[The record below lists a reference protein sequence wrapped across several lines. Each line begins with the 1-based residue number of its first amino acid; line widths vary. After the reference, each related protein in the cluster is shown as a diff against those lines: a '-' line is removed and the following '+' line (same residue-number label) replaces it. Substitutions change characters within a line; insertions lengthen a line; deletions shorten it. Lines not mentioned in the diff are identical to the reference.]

1 MLIADVS
8 SPKLDDSNSSN
19 VDPRTTV
26 TCPTDWTPYRVPPPP
41 SMEAAAAGFADCFGN
56 GGGGGPHF
64 VGIVGNVGSGSGT
77 AGGGAVTGM
86 SHPATDGT
94 GGGSVPL
101 APGSGSGST
110 TVQWVQSG
118 GGGGGGGA
126 SGGSISAAT
135 AREDLGDMAFY
146 MPNYSREVLKMMFMM
161 RSHHMLTDVTLE
173 VEQETFHAHK
183 VVLSAASPYFKAMFT
198 GGLKECEMAR
208 VKLQGVCPTA
218 MTRILFFMY
227 TGQIRVTELTVCQL
241 LPAATM
247 FQVPNVIDACCD
259 FLERQLD
266 PTNAIGIANF
276 AEQHGCESLRQKANQ
291 FIERNF
297 TQICREEE
305 FLQLS
310 VMQLICLIR
319 KDELNVQGE
328 RDVYDAVLKWV
339 KYDEDNRYPK
349 MESILSAVRCQL
361 LTPSFLKE
369 QMKNCAVLRRAPGCR
384 EYLAKI
390 FHDLTLHK
398 RPAVRERKPNTTR
411 MIFVAGGYYKHS
423 LDMLE
428 GYNVDDKVWLTLP
441 KLTVPRSGLGAA
453 FLKGTFYAVGG
464 RNNSPGSS
472 YDSDWVDRYNPVTE
486 RWRPCSPMSVPRN
499 RVGVAV
505 MDELLYAVGG
515 SSGSDYHNTVEYY
528 DPETDRWTL
537 VQPMQS
543 KRLGVGVAVVNRL
556 LYAIGG
562 FDGKTR
568 LASVECYHPENNAW
582 TLVPPMRYG
591 RSGAGV
597 AALHQYIYV
606 VGGFDGTRQLA
617 SVERYDTEQQC
628 WEMVAPVRIARS
640 ALSLTVLDGRL
651 YAIGGYDG
659 QDFLTIVEV
668 YDPVRDVWDEGTPL
682 TSGRSGHASAVIYT
696 PSCISSYMEGL
707 NLGGSEEKR
716 SDSGDGGGTGQP
728 QQPHPPPSSSSSSQQ
743 ASAPAPP
750 SSSSSSSSSAPSCT
764 SAAGTHASS
773 RPTDNGEE
781 MTAGSGGGGGGGG
794 GASDGPMEAQVV
806 EAEEEPFAME
816 TDSSQEECDKDVTV
830 SDGDGIRSSAA
841 VPLEGAPPPDIP
853 PPVALSLAVV
863 ERCPVVRSADLL
875 LPSSRLTRRILS
887 CRQRSKR
894 CSGKERSSSAASPS
908 PSRCPKRSSSA
919 ARYTLTL
926 APTSRK
932 EAPSGSAGGGGGCK
946 SKRKAAG
953 GTATDDHC
961 PLVRLKKRITC
972 LVSAIVSP
980 TSSSSCSSVA
990 QPSPPAL
997 LSEESSSVSQA
1008 TAATNSNSRDSNSA
1022 NTNDEIVPTVPA
1034 IVLSTPHDLSAVE
1047 GARAAR
1053 RVPAV
1058 SAGCC
1063 TTAKL

>member
-1 MLIADVS
+1 MRV
-8 SPKLDDSNSSN
+8 
-19 VDPRTTV
+19 V
-26 TCPTDWTPYRVPPPP
+26 DWTPHRT
-41 SMEAAAAGFADCFGN
+41 SGMEATAAGYADCFGSGGPNLAGGGVGGVPPAVVHMSSTSCDGGASACGNGASQCN
-56 GGGGGPHF
+56 GGGSGPK
-64 VGIVGNVGSGSGT
+64 
-77 AGGGAVTGM
+77 
-86 SHPATDGT
+86 
-94 GGGSVPL
+94 
-101 APGSGSGST
+101 
-110 TVQWVQSG
+110 
-118 GGGGGGGA
+118 
-126 SGGSISAAT
+126 
-135 AREDLGDMAFY
+135 EDLGDMTFF
-146 MPNYSREVLKMMFMM
+146 MPNYAREVLKMMFMM

-218 MTRILFFMY
+218 MARILFFMY

-361 LTPSFLKE
+361 LTPNFLKE
-369 QMKNCAVLRRAPGCR
+369 QMKNCEVLRRAPGCR

-390 FHDLTLHK
+390 FQDLTLHK

-486 RWRPCSPMSVPRN
+486 TWRPCSPMSVPRN

-582 TLVPPMRYG
+582 TLVPPMHYG

-628 WEMVAPVRIARS
+628 WDMVAPVRIARS

-668 YDPVRDVWDEGTPL
+668 YDPTRDLWDEGTPL

-707 NLGGSEEKR
+707 NLGEEKR
-716 SDSGDGGGTGQP
+716 NNSNGTN
-728 QQPHPPPSSSSSSQQ
+728 PPPGG
-743 ASAPAPP
+743 PT
-750 SSSSSSSSSAPSCT
+750 SSSSSA
-764 SAAGTHASS
+764 SS
-773 RPTDNGEE
+773 RSLGNG
-781 MTAGSGGGGGGGG
+781 AAGGGGPQASHHGNGTGTGGNTTDASCAQEDGG
-794 GASDGPMEAQVV
+794 EEGGRETGSSMHANEDV
-806 EAEEEPFAME
+806 EEDEEQFAMD
-816 TDSSQEECDKDVTV
+816 TDSSQEECDKDTTGD
-830 SDGDGIRSSAA
+830 DGGER
-841 VPLEGAPPPDIP
+841 VPAEGTPSPPPP
-853 PPVALSLAVV
+853 PPPSLPERCRLDSSLSPLLPAHLAV
-863 ERCPVVRSADLL
+863 
-875 LPSSRLTRRILS
+875 LPASQIDPTVLPPNHCRPTRRTLLVNP
-887 CRQRSKR
+887 CRRAKR
-894 CSGKERSSSAASPS
+894 CGASFRSEA
-908 PSRCPKRSSSA
+908 RRSTSEGNK
-919 ARYTLTL
+919 YTLTL
-926 APTSRK
+926 APQRSGPNEAGGTSS
-932 EAPSGSAGGGGGCK
+932 SGSTAAENVGGAGGCK
-946 SKRKAAG
+946 SKRKASVC
-953 GTATDDHC
+953 GTSGDDHC

-972 LVSAIVSP
+972 FVSAIVSP
-980 TSSSSCSSVA
+980 NHHPAPPIMPSTTSPTAST
-990 QPSPPAL
+990 
-997 LSEESSSVSQA
+997 SEG
-1008 TAATNSNSRDSNSA
+1008 
-1022 NTNDEIVPTVPA
+1022 ILPTTPA
-1034 IVLSTPHDLSAVE
+1034 IVLSSSEELRAVVDRRASLPSADGSSEGSSRPSAVFD
-1047 GARAAR
+1047 RQR
-1053 RVPAV
+1053 
-1058 SAGCC
+1058 SAPS
-1063 TTAKL
+1063 AKL

>member
-1 MLIADVS
+1 L
-8 SPKLDDSNSSN
+8 
-19 VDPRTTV
+19 
-26 TCPTDWTPYRVPPPP
+26 YRIPPP
-41 SMEAAAAGFADCFGN
+41 SMEATAAGYADCYGN
-56 GGGGGPHF
+56 GGPQL
-64 VGIVGNVGSGSGT
+64 VGIGGNGVGAGVGMPHPPGDGVATTIGGGSGSNGGNGT
-77 AGGGAVTGM
+77 TSVQWMGG
-86 SHPATDGT
+86 PNGT
-94 GGGSVPL
+94 GGG
-101 APGSGSGST
+101 
-110 TVQWVQSG
+110 
-118 GGGGGGGA
+118 
-126 SGGSISAAT
+126 T
-135 AREDLGDMAFY
+135 AKEDLGDMAFY
-146 MPNYSREVLKMMFMM
+146 MPNYSREMLKMMFMM

-617 SVERYDTEQQC
+617 SVERYDTEQQS
-628 WEMVAPVRIARS
+628 WDMVAPVRIARS

-668 YDPVRDVWDEGTPL
+668 YDPARDVWDEGTPL

-707 NLGGSEEKR
+707 NLGGGGGGAGGEEHR
-716 SDSGDGGGTGQP
+716 GTDSTGGGTGQL
-728 QQPHPPPSSSSSSQQ
+728 PPSLGQAPPSAQAPPASGASSAPSSSSR
-743 ASAPAPP
+743 PADD
-750 SSSSSSSSSAPSCT
+750 ADD
-764 SAAGTHASS
+764 
-773 RPTDNGEE
+773 TD
-781 MTAGSGGGGGGGG
+781 SIR
-794 GASDGPMEAQVV
+794 SDGQEQ
-806 EAEEEPFAME
+806 FAME
-816 TDSSQEECDKDVTV
+816 TDSSQEECDKDATV
-830 SDGDGIRSSAA
+830 RDGNLSSLA
-841 VPLEGAPPPDIP
+841 VPLEGAPPPDHLPLTQDTCPTLPLEHRSP
-853 PPVALSLAVV
+853 PST
-863 ERCPVVRSADLL
+863 CH
-875 LPSSRLTRRILS
+875 LTRRMLY
-887 CRQRSKR
+887 CRRAKR
-894 CSGKERSSSAASPS
+894 CPEKDTFTNA
-908 PSRCPKRSSSA
+908 PKRSSSSA

-926 APTSRK
+926 ASVPSSRK
-932 EAPSGSAGGGGGCK
+932 AATSISNSDVGAGPGGSCK
-946 SKRKAAG
+946 SKRKAPVPG
-953 GTATDDHC
+953 GSSSSSYDDHC
-961 PLVRLKKRITC
+961 PLVRLKKRITGF
-972 LVSAIVSP
+972 VSAIVSP
-980 TSSSSCSSVA
+980 SSSCSSTN
-990 QPSPPAL
+990 PSLPDAATS
-997 LSEESSSVSQA
+997 SEESTTA
-1008 TAATNSNSRDSNSA
+1008 TT
-1022 NTNDEIVPTVPA
+1022 TNDIVPTVPA
-1034 IVLSTPHDLSAVE
+1034 IVLSTPDDL
-1047 GARAAR
+1047 RAATDNR
-1053 RVPAV
+1053 SSCTLVPLISSSNSSSV
-1058 SAGCC
+1058 PSIQQRSPN
-1063 TTAKL
+1063 AKL

>member
-1 MLIADVS
+1 
-8 SPKLDDSNSSN
+8 
-19 VDPRTTV
+19 
-26 TCPTDWTPYRVPPPP
+26 
-41 SMEAAAAGFADCFGN
+41 MEATAAGYADCFGN
-56 GGGGGPHF
+56 SGPHL
-64 VGIVGNVGSGSGT
+64 VGGNVGNGGGTAAGIGMSHSAIDGT
-77 AGGGAVTGM
+77 AGSGHGA
-86 SHPATDGT
+86 T
-94 GGGSVPL
+94 GGSN
-101 APGSGSGST
+101 GSGPTS
-110 TVQWVQSG
+110 VQWVAS
-118 GGGGGGGA
+118 GA
-126 SGGSISAAT
+126 SSSSSSNST
-135 AREDLGDMAFY
+135 AKEDLGDMAFY

-369 QMKNCAVLRRAPGCR
+369 QMKNCSVLRRAPGCR

-528 DPETDRWTL
+528 DPETDRWIL

-628 WEMVAPVRIARS
+628 WEMVAPVQIARS

-707 NLGGSEEKR
+707 NLGGGEEKR
-716 SDSGDGGGTGQP
+716 RDSGGGTGQP
-728 QQPHPPPSSSSSSQQ
+728 QQPPPPPQAQPPQPPPPEQSSTSGI
-743 ASAPAPP
+743 AP
-750 SSSSSSSSSAPSCT
+750 
-764 SAAGTHASS
+764 S

-781 MTAGSGGGGGGGG
+781 PAGS
-794 GASDGPMEAQVV
+794 ASEGGPMEQV

-816 TDSSQEECDKDVTV
+816 TDSSQEECDKDATE
-830 SDGDGIRSSAA
+830 SDGGIRSS
-841 VPLEGAPPPDIP
+841 VSLEGASPTDMSPS
-853 PPVALSLAVV
+853 VAVV
-863 ERCPVVRSADLL
+863 KCPVRTQEVL

-887 CRQRSKR
+887 CRQRTKR
-894 CSGKERSSSAASPS
+894 CSGKEGNRAVSPS
-908 PSRCPKRSSSA
+908 PSCCPKRSSSSA
-919 ARYTLTL
+919 ARYTLAL
-926 APTSRK
+926 ACAPASQKEKTS
-932 EAPSGSAGGGGGCK
+932 SATDAVTGAGCK
-946 SKRKAAG
+946 SKRKAPIAG

-980 TSSSSCSSVA
+980 TSSCSVA
-990 QPSPPAL
+990 LPSPAPL
-997 LSEESSSVSQA
+997 GEDCTVTSA
-1008 TAATNSNSRDSNSA
+1008 TTNSNSCSSSNSNNT

-1034 IVLSTPHDLSAVE
+1034 IVLSTPDDISAVHGGE
-1047 GARAAR
+1047 DAR
-1053 RVPAV
+1053 VV
-1058 SAGCC
+1058 SGGCC
-1063 TTAKL
+1063 TTAIMLPQKHYLHSPNAKL

>member
-1 MLIADVS
+1 MCGERWPVAANVTPLVNVQFVYMRPLAD
-8 SPKLDDSNSSN
+8 
-19 VDPRTTV
+19 
-26 TCPTDWTPYRVPPPP
+26 WPP
-41 SMEAAAAGFADCFGN
+41 SRTEDTISIMEAAASGYADCFGN
-56 GGGGGPHF
+56 GGSGPGLMDVHNLSA
-64 VGIVGNVGSGSGT
+64 GPAGAIPLGNSSGVASGT
-77 AGGGAVTGM
+77 DTG
-86 SHPATDGT
+86 SNNVST
-94 GGGSVPL
+94 
-101 APGSGSGST
+101 APK
-110 TVQWVQSG
+110 
-118 GGGGGGGA
+118 
-126 SGGSISAAT
+126 
-135 AREDLGDMAFY
+135 EDLGDMTFFK
-146 MPNYSREVLKMMFMM
+146 PNFSREVLKMMFMM
-161 RSHHMLTDVTLE
+161 RSHHMLTDVALE
-173 VEQETFHAHK
+173 VEQETFNAHK

-198 GGLKECEMAR
+198 GGLKECEMER

-218 MTRILFFMY
+218 MARILFFMY
-227 TGQIRVTELTVCQL
+227 TGHIRVTELTVCQL

-247 FQVPNVIDACCD
+247 FQVPSVIDACCE

-276 AEQHGCESLRQKANQ
+276 AEQHGCEKLRQTANQ

-310 VMQLICLIR
+310 VIQLICLIR

-339 KYDEDNRYPK
+339 KYDEDNRYPR
-349 MESILSAVRCQL
+349 MEHILSAVRCQL

-369 QMKNCAVLRRAPGCR
+369 QMKNCEVLRKAPGCR

-390 FHDLTLHK
+390 FQDLTLHK

-486 RWRPCSPMSVPRN
+486 TWRPCSPMSVPRN
-499 RVGVAV
+499 RVGVVV

-515 SSGSDYHNTVEYY
+515 SSGSEYHNTVEYY

-568 LASVECYHPENNAW
+568 LATVECYHPENNAW

-617 SVERYDTEQQC
+617 TVERYDTEQQC

-668 YDPVRDVWDEGTPL
+668 YDPARDVWDEGTPL

-707 NLGGSEEKR
+707 NLCEDKRDNDYRSSGGASSGGAPSSGPSSAASREDGGGGGRTGSSNHAGSSGGSGGGMV
-716 SDSGDGGGTGQP
+716 SDGGGTFERAEG
-728 QQPHPPPSSSSSSQQ
+728 
-743 ASAPAPP
+743 
-750 SSSSSSSSSAPSCT
+750 T
-764 SAAGTHASS
+764 SN
-773 RPTDNGEE
+773 NG
-781 MTAGSGGGGGGGG
+781 AN
-794 GASDGPMEAQVV
+794 AL
-806 EAEEEPFAME
+806 EEEDRQQFAMD
-816 TDSSQEECDKDVTV
+816 TDSSQEDCDKEGDEKGLASSQHRRTV
-830 SDGDGIRSSAA
+830 PI
-841 VPLEGAPPPDIP
+841 EGAPPPEVPIP
-853 PPVALSLAVV
+853 MSTRRHSPPTSVLPPSPTQV
-863 ERCPVVRSADLL
+863 
-875 LPSSRLTRRILS
+875 PSSLGRLNRSLNLLNGGDPVDVRQCGLARRVLS
-887 CRQRSKR
+887 CRKSKR
-894 CSGKERSSSAASPS
+894 CSEKDRSKPTKGNHH
-908 PSRCPKRSSSA
+908 KRSSSSV
-919 ARYTLTL
+919 TCDKTTV
-926 APTSRK
+926 PVTGTIGIGTVS
-932 EAPSGSAGGGGGCK
+932 SCK
-946 SKRKAAG
+946 SKRKASLNG
-953 GTATDDHC
+953 GSPTDDDDHC
-961 PLVRLKKRITC
+961 PLVRLKKRLTC
-972 LVSAIVSP
+972 FMSAIVSP
-980 TSSSSCSSVA
+980 SSSNITAISTT
-990 QPSPPAL
+990 PPPLAIDPMPVDAGEASRPQQRGT
-997 LSEESSSVSQA
+997 SEERYHGSENASTTTGVPLSLSS
-1008 TAATNSNSRDSNSA
+1008 
-1022 NTNDEIVPTVPA
+1022 
-1034 IVLSTPHDLSAVE
+1034 
-1047 GARAAR
+1047 
-1053 RVPAV
+1053 
-1058 SAGCC
+1058 
-1063 TTAKL
+1063 KL

>member
-1 MLIADVS
+1 MCGERWPVAANVTPLVNVQFVYMRPLADWPS
-8 SPKLDDSNSSN
+8 SRTDDDTISI
-19 VDPRTTV
+19 
-26 TCPTDWTPYRVPPPP
+26 
-41 SMEAAAAGFADCFGN
+41 MEAAASGYADCFGN
-56 GGGGGPHF
+56 GGNGPGLMDVHSLSA
-64 VGIVGNVGSGSGT
+64 GPAGAIPLGSASGV
-77 AGGGAVTGM
+77 AGGADTG
-86 SHPATDGT
+86 SNN
-94 GGGSVPL
+94 
-101 APGSGSGST
+101 GST
-110 TVQWVQSG
+110 
-118 GGGGGGGA
+118 A
-126 SGGSISAAT
+126 PK
-135 AREDLGDMAFY
+135 EDLGDMTFF
-146 MPNYSREVLKMMFMM
+146 MPNFSREVLKMMFMM
-161 RSHHMLTDVTLE
+161 RSHHMLTDVALE
-173 VEQETFHAHK
+173 VEQETFNAHK

-198 GGLKECEMAR
+198 GGLKECEMER

-218 MTRILFFMY
+218 MARILFFMY
-227 TGQIRVTELTVCQL
+227 TGHIRVTELTVCQL

-247 FQVPNVIDACCD
+247 FQVPSVIDACCE

-276 AEQHGCESLRQKANQ
+276 AEQHGCEKLRQKANQ

-310 VMQLICLIR
+310 VIQLICLIR

-339 KYDEDNRYPK
+339 KYDEDNRYPR
-349 MESILSAVRCQL
+349 MEHILSAVRCQL

-369 QMKNCAVLRRAPGCR
+369 QMKNCEVLRKAPGCR

-390 FHDLTLHK
+390 FQDLTLHK

-486 RWRPCSPMSVPRN
+486 TWRPCSPMSVPRN
-499 RVGVAV
+499 RVGVVV

-515 SSGSDYHNTVEYY
+515 SSGSEYHNTVEYY

-568 LASVECYHPENNAW
+568 LATVECYHPENNAW

-617 SVERYDTEQQC
+617 TVERYDTEQQC

-707 NLGGSEEKR
+707 NLCEDKRNDRSTGGAASGGGGAAPPGSSSSGASR
-716 SDSGDGGGTGQP
+716 GNGGDGGGRST
-728 QQPHPPPSSSSSSQQ
+728 SSNHAGSS
-743 ASAPAPP
+743 
-750 SSSSSSSSSAPSCT
+750 
-764 SAAGTHASS
+764 G
-773 RPTDNGEE
+773 
-781 MTAGSGGGGGGGG
+781 GSGGGGSMVSDGGGTVDHRPGGGG
-794 GASDGPMEAQVV
+794 GTSDANVL
-806 EAEEEPFAME
+806 EEEDRQQFAMD
-816 TDSSQEECDKDVTV
+816 TDSSQEECDKEGDEKGLASSQHRTTV
-830 SDGDGIRSSAA
+830 PI
-841 VPLEGAPPPDIP
+841 EGAPPPEVLISLSTRAQHSPPLPVLP
-853 PPVALSLAVV
+853 PPSSPPQVPSSMGRLNRSLSLLNGGG
-863 ERCPVVRSADLL
+863 EPVTVRQCGLA
-875 LPSSRLTRRILS
+875 RRVLS
-887 CRQRSKR
+887 CRKSK
-894 CSGKERSSSAASPS
+894 KDPS
-908 PSRCPKRSSSA
+908 KPAKGNHKRSSSSVSCSK
-919 ARYTLTL
+919 TTVSV
-926 APTSRK
+926 T
-932 EAPSGSAGGGGGCK
+932 GSLGIGTAGGGCK
-946 SKRKAAG
+946 SKRKASLNG
-953 GTATDDHC
+953 GLPTDDDDHC
-961 PLVRLKKRITC
+961 PLVRLKKRLTC
-972 LVSAIVSP
+972 FMSAIVSP
-980 TSSSSCSSVA
+980 SSSSNNTA
-990 QPSPPAL
+990 NSPTTLPPLAIDPMAVDAREASL
-997 LSEESSSVSQA
+997 LSQSQPEEERCHDGSDNGSTTTGVPLSLSS
-1008 TAATNSNSRDSNSA
+1008 
-1022 NTNDEIVPTVPA
+1022 
-1034 IVLSTPHDLSAVE
+1034 
-1047 GARAAR
+1047 
-1053 RVPAV
+1053 
-1058 SAGCC
+1058 
-1063 TTAKL
+1063 KL

>member
-1 MLIADVS
+1 MCCERPANNSVSGVS
-8 SPKLDDSNSSN
+8 SPMSAEQWMW
-19 VDPRTTV
+19 P
-26 TCPTDWTPYRVPPPP
+26 PTDWTPYRIPPP
-41 SMEAAAAGFADCFGN
+41 SMEAPAAGYADCFGN
-56 GGGGGPHF
+56 GGPHLVGMGIGNGSGGP
-64 VGIVGNVGSGSGT
+64 GSS
-77 AGGGAVTGM
+77 
-86 SHPATDGT
+86 SHPATDGQAT
-94 GGGSVPL
+94 IGGSNGPT
-101 APGSGSGST
+101 S
-110 TVQWVQSG
+110 VQWVSSSG
-118 GGGGGGGA
+118 AA
-126 SGGSISAAT
+126 SGGSNAAK
-135 AREDLGDMAFY
+135 EDLGDMAFY
-146 MPNYSREVLKMMFMM
+146 MPNYSREMLKMMFMM

-369 QMKNCAVLRRAPGCR
+369 QMKNCSVLRRAPGCR

-582 TLVPPMRYG
+582 TLVPSMRYG

-628 WEMVAPVRIARS
+628 WDMVASVRIARS

-707 NLGGSEEKR
+707 NLGGGEDKR
-716 SDSGDGGGTGQP
+716 HDSAGTGGGSG
-728 QQPHPPPSSSSSSQQ
+728 QQPPPPSSSAPPPPSAHPPSG
-743 ASAPAPP
+743 SAPG
-750 SSSSSSSSSAPSCT
+750 SA
-764 SAAGTHASS
+764 S
-773 RPTDNGEE
+773 RPMED
-781 MTAGSGGGGGGGG
+781 GG
-794 GASDGPMEAQVV
+794 GASDSRMATGEQE
-806 EAEEEPFAME
+806 EAEDRETDGREPFAME

-830 SDGDGIRSSAA
+830 NDEGSGITSNSSSRN
-841 VPLEGAPPPDIP
+841 VPLEGTPPPGVLSSHALIEH
-853 PPVALSLAVV
+853 PVRAEVI
-863 ERCPVVRSADLL
+863 
-875 LPSSRLTRRILS
+875 PSSMRLTRRILS
-887 CRQRSKR
+887 CRRGKR
-894 CSGKERSSSAASPS
+894 CPGKERS
-908 PSRCPKRSSSA
+908 PSRCAKRSSSSGT
-919 ARYTLTL
+919 RYTLTL
-926 APTSRK
+926 APVPSTRK
-932 EAPSGSAGGGGGCK
+932 ALEASGGNGGGGCK
-946 SKRKAAG
+946 SKRKAPIPITGSG
-953 GTATDDHC
+953 GGSGGNASDDHC

-972 LVSAIVSP
+972 FVSAIVSP
-980 TSSSSCSSVA
+980 TSCSTA
-990 QPSPPAL
+990 LPLPAVDS
-997 LSEESSSVSQA
+997 LSEESTGA
-1008 TAATNSNSRDSNSA
+1008 TV
-1022 NTNDEIVPTVPA
+1022 NDDAILPTVPA
-1034 IVLSTPHDLSAVE
+1034 IVLSTPDDMNAVE
-1047 GARAAR
+1047 SNSHTHSSSNIVQQPHQQLQRS
-1053 RVPAV
+1053 PN
-1058 SAGCC
+1058 
-1063 TTAKL
+1063 AKL

>member
-1 MLIADVS
+1 
-8 SPKLDDSNSSN
+8 
-19 VDPRTTV
+19 
-26 TCPTDWTPYRVPPPP
+26 
-41 SMEAAAAGFADCFGN
+41 
-56 GGGGGPHF
+56 
-64 VGIVGNVGSGSGT
+64 
-77 AGGGAVTGM
+77 
-86 SHPATDGT
+86 
-94 GGGSVPL
+94 
-101 APGSGSGST
+101 
-110 TVQWVQSG
+110 
-118 GGGGGGGA
+118 
-126 SGGSISAAT
+126 
-135 AREDLGDMAFY
+135 MAFY

-707 NLGGSEEKR
+707 NLGGGEEKR
-716 SDSGDGGGTGQP
+716 SDSGDGSGTGQP
-728 QQPHPPPSSSSSSQQ
+728 QQPPPPPPSSSSSSQQ

-750 SSSSSSSSSAPSCT
+750 SSSSSSSSSSAPSCT
-764 SAAGTHASS
+764 SASGTQASS

-781 MTAGSGGGGGGGG
+781 MTAGSGG

-875 LPSSRLTRRILS
+875 LPSLRLTRRILS

-908 PSRCPKRSSSA
+908 PSRCPKRSSSSA

-932 EAPSGSAGGGGGCK
+932 EAPSGSAGGGGGGCK

-990 QPSPPAL
+990 LPSPPAL
-997 LSEESSSVSQA
+997 LNEVSSSVDQA
-1008 TAATNSNSRDSNSA
+1008 TTATNSNSSDNNNA
-1022 NTNDEIVPTVPA
+1022 NINDEIVPTVPA
-1034 IVLSTPHDLSAVE
+1034 IVLSTPHDLSAVD
-1047 GARAAR
+1047 AR

-1058 SAGCC
+1058 STGCC

>member
-1 MLIADVS
+1 MCCERPANNSFGRVS
-8 SPKLDDSNSSN
+8 SPMSTDQWLW
-19 VDPRTTV
+19 P
-26 TCPTDWTPYRVPPPP
+26 PTDWTPYRIPPP
-41 SMEAAAAGFADCFGN
+41 SMEATAAGYADCFGN
-56 GGGGGPHF
+56 GGPHLVGIGGNSNMVGGGGGP
-64 VGIVGNVGSGSGT
+64 GT
-77 AGGGAVTGM
+77 
-86 SHPATDGT
+86 SHPAVGDGSGQAT
-94 GGGSVPL
+94 IGGGN
-101 APGSGSGST
+101 GST
-110 TVQWVQSG
+110 TTSIQWVG
-118 GGGGGGGA
+118 NAAGGGGGA
-126 SGGSISAAT
+126 GGAT
-135 AREDLGDMAFY
+135 TKEDLGDMAFY

-310 VMQLICLIR
+310 AMQLICLIR

-390 FHDLTLHK
+390 FQDLTLHK

-568 LASVECYHPENNAW
+568 LASVERYHPENNAW

-628 WEMVAPVRIARS
+628 WDMVAPVRIARS

-707 NLGGSEEKR
+707 NLCTGEEKR
-716 SDSGDGGGTGQP
+716 RDSDGATDQ
-728 QQPHPPPSSSSSSQQ
+728 HHPPSSSAAPPPPPAPSSG
-743 ASAPAPP
+743 SAPG
-750 SSSSSSSSSAPSCT
+750 SGSGS
-764 SAAGTHASS
+764 SS
-773 RPTDNGEE
+773 RPTDNGVAEGTSDSRLATGERDDVLEE
-781 MTAGSGGGGGGGG
+781 TDGG
-794 GASDGPMEAQVV
+794 
-806 EAEEEPFAME
+806 EPFAME
-816 TDSSQEECDKDVTV
+816 TDSSQEECDKDV
-830 SDGDGIRSSAA
+830 SEAGIIN
-841 VPLEGAPPPDIP
+841 VPLECAPPPEMAH
-853 PPVALSLAVV
+853 VRESMSSLAIM
-863 ERCPVVRSADLL
+863 EHPMRTEI
-875 LPSSRLTRRILS
+875 LPPSMRLTRRILS
-887 CRQRSKR
+887 CRRTKRS
-894 CSGKERSSSAASPS
+894 SGKERNSGVPS
-908 PSRCPKRSSSA
+908 PSGCAKRSSSA
-919 ARYTLTL
+919 TARYTLTL
-926 APTSRK
+926 APVPSSRK
-932 EAPSGSAGGGGGCK
+932 SLGGSSCSDATGGGGCK
-946 SKRKAAG
+946 SKRKAPITAG
-953 GTATDDHC
+953 GTTSDDHC

-972 LVSAIVSP
+972 FVSAIVSP
-980 TSSSSCSSVA
+980 TSCSVA
-990 QPSPPAL
+990 LPPSTGGSSL
-997 LSEESSSVSQA
+997 HEESIGA
-1008 TAATNSNSRDSNSA
+1008 TTTD
-1022 NTNDEIVPTVPA
+1022 DIVPTVPA
-1034 IVLSTPHDLSAVE
+1034 IVLSTADDLNAVNSD
-1047 GARAAR
+1047 ASRDSISFN
-1053 RVPAV
+1053 P
-1058 SAGCC
+1058 AGCNSSPAASSVQHQLRSPN
-1063 TTAKL
+1063 AKL

>member
-1 MLIADVS
+1 MCCERPANNSFGGVS
-8 SPKLDDSNSSN
+8 SPLATYQWLW
-19 VDPRTTV
+19 P
-26 TCPTDWTPYRVPPPP
+26 PADWTPYRIPPT
-41 SMEAAAAGFADCFGN
+41 SMEATAAGYADCFGN
-56 GGGGGPHF
+56 GGPHLVGIGGNSGGGSVGGGPGTSHPA
-64 VGIVGNVGSGSGT
+64 GDGTGSGPGTTNGTATTIQWVGST
-77 AGGGAVTGM
+77 AGGG
-86 SHPATDGT
+86 
-94 GGGSVPL
+94 
-101 APGSGSGST
+101 
-110 TVQWVQSG
+110 SG
-118 GGGGGGGA
+118 GGAGA
-126 SGGSISAAT
+126 AAT
-135 AREDLGDMAFY
+135 AKEDLGDMAFY

-582 TLVPPMRYG
+582 TLVPSMRYG

-628 WEMVAPVRIARS
+628 WDMVAPVRIARS

-707 NLGGSEEKR
+707 NLCTGEEKR
-716 SDSGDGGGTGQP
+716 RDSGGGAGQP
-728 QQPHPPPSSSSSSQQ
+728 PPPSSGQ
-743 ASAPAPP
+743 PPPPPLPPP
-750 SSSSSSSSSAPSCT
+750 SSGSGPGSVSGSSSTARATDSSE
-764 SAAGTHASS
+764 ASDS
-773 RPTDNGEE
+773 RMATGERDVAEEETD
-781 MTAGSGGGGGGGG
+781 GGG
-794 GASDGPMEAQVV
+794 
-806 EAEEEPFAME
+806 EPFAME

-830 SDGDGIRSSAA
+830 SEGDIVR
-841 VPLEGAPPPDIP
+841 VPLVRAPPPEMAH
-853 PPVALSLAVV
+853 VRESMSSLAIMEHPIRTEV
-863 ERCPVVRSADLL
+863 
-875 LPSSRLTRRILS
+875 LPPSLRLTRRILS
-887 CRQRSKR
+887 CRRTKR
-894 CSGKERSSSAASPS
+894 CPGKERNSAASS
-908 PSRCPKRSSSA
+908 PSRCAKRSSSST

-926 APTSRK
+926 APVPSTRK
-932 EAPSGSAGGGGGCK
+932 SFGSCSDTTGGGGGGGCK
-946 SKRKAAG
+946 SKRKAPITG
-953 GTATDDHC
+953 GGSTSDDHC

-972 LVSAIVSP
+972 FVSAIVSP
-980 TSSSSCSSVA
+980 TSCSVA
-990 QPSPPAL
+990 LPPATGAASL
-997 LSEESSSVSQA
+997 GEDANISGTA
-1008 TAATNSNSRDSNSA
+1008 TDG
-1022 NTNDEIVPTVPA
+1022 IVPTVPA
-1034 IVLSTPHDLSAVE
+1034 IVLSTADDLNAVTDDTS
-1047 GARAAR
+1047 
-1053 RVPAV
+1053 V
-1058 SAGCC
+1058 SLNPAGCNSSSASPPSVQHQQLRSPN
-1063 TTAKL
+1063 AKL

>member
-1 MLIADVS
+1 
-8 SPKLDDSNSSN
+8 
-19 VDPRTTV
+19 
-26 TCPTDWTPYRVPPPP
+26 
-41 SMEAAAAGFADCFGN
+41 MEATAAGYADCFGN
-56 GGGGGPHF
+56 GGPHLVGIGIGNGSGGP
-64 VGIVGNVGSGSGT
+64 GT
-77 AGGGAVTGM
+77 S
-86 SHPATDGT
+86 SHPATDGQAT
-94 GGGSVPL
+94 IGGGN
-101 APGSGSGST
+101 GT
-110 TVQWVQSG
+110 TSVQWVQSG
-118 GGGGGGGA
+118 GGPV
-126 SGGSISAAT
+126 SVGSNAAK
-135 AREDLGDMAFY
+135 EDLGDMAFY

-628 WEMVAPVRIARS
+628 WEMVASVRIARS

-707 NLGGSEEKR
+707 NLGSGEDKR
-716 SDSGDGGGTGQP
+716 HDSAGTGGGAGQAP
-728 QQPHPPPSSSSSSQQ
+728 PAAPSSAPPPPPPPSSQGT
-743 ASAPAPP
+743 APGGAPA
-750 SSSSSSSSSAPSCT
+750 
-764 SAAGTHASS
+764 S
-773 RPTDNGEE
+773 R
-781 MTAGSGGGGGGGG
+781 
-794 GASDGPMEAQVV
+794 PMEAGGAADSRMATGEQ
-806 EAEEEPFAME
+806 EEEEEETEGREPFAME
-816 TDSSQEECDKDVTV
+816 TDSSQEECDKDGTV
-830 SDGDGIRSSAA
+830 HDTGVGISNSNHSS
-841 VPLEGAPPPDIP
+841 VPLERAPPPEVLSGVLVEHPVRAEVLP
-853 PPVALSLAVV
+853 PSM
-863 ERCPVVRSADLL
+863 
-875 LPSSRLTRRILS
+875 RLTRRILS
-887 CRQRSKR
+887 CRRGKR
-894 CSGKERSSSAASPS
+894 CPGKERS
-908 PSRCPKRSSSA
+908 PSRCAKRSSSSS

-926 APTSRK
+926 EPVPSARK
-932 EAPSGSAGGGGGCK
+932 ASEASVAGGGGCK
-946 SKRKAAG
+946 SKRKAPITGGGVG
-953 GTATDDHC
+953 GTSGTASDDHC

-972 LVSAIVSP
+972 FVSAIVSP
-980 TSSSSCSSVA
+980 TSCSAALSLPVASSV
-990 QPSPPAL
+990 
-997 LSEESSSVSQA
+997 SEESTGAS
-1008 TAATNSNSRDSNSA
+1008 TANEDA
-1022 NTNDEIVPTVPA
+1022 IVPTVPA
-1034 IVLSTPHDLSAVE
+1034 IVLSTPDDMNAVVERDADRLSA
-1047 GARAAR
+1047 GGCNS
-1053 RVPAV
+1053 PTS
-1058 SAGCC
+1058 SANIVQQQRHQQLLKSPN
-1063 TTAKL
+1063 AKL

>member
-1 MLIADVS
+1 
-8 SPKLDDSNSSN
+8 
-19 VDPRTTV
+19 
-26 TCPTDWTPYRVPPPP
+26 
-41 SMEAAAAGFADCFGN
+41 MEAAAASYADNFGT
-56 GGGGGPHF
+56 GGPHL
-64 VGIVGNVGSGSGT
+64 VGVVGNVGGGAAGTNMSHLATDSIGGSVHGATTAGSSGSCSSGSG
-77 AGGGAVTGM
+77 GN
-86 SHPATDGT
+86 
-94 GGGSVPL
+94 
-101 APGSGSGST
+101 
-110 TVQWVQSG
+110 
-118 GGGGGGGA
+118 
-126 SGGSISAAT
+126 AA
-135 AREDLGDMAFY
+135 AKEDLGDMAFY

-198 GGLKECEMAR
+198 GGLKECEMAC

-515 SSGSDYHNTVEYY
+515 SSGLDYHNTVDY

-628 WEMVAPVRIARS
+628 WDMVAPVRIARS

-707 NLGGSEEKR
+707 NLGGGEEKR
-716 SDSGDGGGTGQP
+716 NEPGSGAGHP
-728 QQPHPPPSSSSSSQQ
+728 QQPPSQAPPPPPAPST
-743 ASAPAPP
+743 SAPGT
-750 SSSSSSSSSAPSCT
+750 APS
-764 SAAGTHASS
+764 AAS

-781 MTAGSGGGGGGGG
+781 A
-794 GASDGPMEAQVV
+794 ASSPASMDEGD
-806 EAEEEPFAME
+806 EAEDEPFAME
-816 TDSSQEECDKDVTV
+816 TDSSQEECDREVTA
-830 SDGDGIRSSAA
+830 SDGGITSDSSNCSSSGN
-841 VPLEGAPPPDIP
+841 VPLEGAPPPEVPHRKAIVAS
-853 PPVALSLAVV
+853 PVA
-863 ERCPVVRSADLL
+863 PVL

-894 CSGKERSSSAASPS
+894 CSEKERTSDTASS
-908 PSRCPKRSSSA
+908 PKRSSSSA

-926 APTSRK
+926 ASL
-932 EAPSGSAGGGGGCK
+932 PSAASKQVDAAATTGGCK
-946 SKRKAAG
+946 SKRKAPVATG

-980 TSSSSCSSVA
+980 TSPCSIA
-990 QPSPPAL
+990 PPAL
-997 LSEESSSVSQA
+997 PGVESAHTSTPIASNSSS
-1008 TAATNSNSRDSNSA
+1008 
-1022 NTNDEIVPTVPA
+1022 TNDEIIPTVPA
-1034 IVLSTPHDLSAVE
+1034 IVLSTADDLTAVQE
-1047 GARAAR
+1047 EEEEEDG
-1053 RVPAV
+1053 RVI

-1063 TTAKL
+1063 TPNSIVLPSHHQPSLHSPNAKL